1 MVNINIKKGV
11 IFMKKGLSSFILTG
25 LSFIIVSYILPN
37 MEIHGAFSLIVL
49 TLFFGILNSLVKPV
63 LQLLSLPITI
73 LSLGLFSFAINAI
86 ILKLAFMIVP
96 GAHITGVFTTII
108 AALLIS
114 IVNSALEA
122 IFKD

>member
-1 MVNINIKKGV
+1 
-11 IFMKKGLSSFILTG
+11 MKKGLSSFILTG
-25 LSFIIVSYILPN
+25 LSFLFVTYILPN
-37 MEIHGAFSLIVL
+37 MYISGAFSLIVL

-108 AALLIS
+108 AAFLIS
-114 IVNSALEA
+114 LVNSALEA